1 MSLGNDD
8 GDGNENG
15 KKAKQQLCTC
25 IMLFCTFLCRHCSTT
40 TWRCLIARFMESA
53 NKRRR
58 IFPSLSKLEC
68 GPALRKELWGNSP
81 TFHIFSELVHLNTRQ
96 SLKKGKFSVL
106 TRILPWGVPGPPLL
120 RNRGPV
126 RTLGGQSYKKHAV
139 RRTWARTPNCLLHEV
154 PTWSNMAE
162 EVFTIRRRSLRCS
175 GTCVGPM
182 KVKATKL
189 KTLTHLISCFLF
201 IQTNRML

>member
-1 MSLGNDD
+1 MYTD
-8 GDGNENG
+8 E
-15 KKAKQQLCTC
+15 
-25 IMLFCTFLCRHCSTT
+25 
-40 TWRCLIARFMESA
+40 FMEALALLYLHPADFCPLATRKSYICTRLVSLLVA
-53 NKRRR
+53 LDCNGHFEAVLESEGVMCWILWDCFGTLSLLSLAIQKLAQQKGAKR
-58 IFPSLSKLEC
+58 
-68 GPALRKELWGNSP
+68 
-81 TFHIFSELVHLNTRQ
+81 
-96 SLKKGKFSVL
+96 SVL
-106 TRILPWGVPGPPLL
+106 TRILPWGVLGPPLL

-126 RTLGGQSYKKHAV
+126 RTLAGQSYKKHAV

-201 IQTNRML
+201 VQTNRML

>member
-1 MSLGNDD
+1 MNLINKMSRNYRCVRFVNLSMSSLGVFSDECSTFLDMMNDIGID
-8 GDGNENG
+8 
-15 KKAKQQLCTC
+15 KKQQRY
-25 IMLFCTFLCRHCSTT
+25 I
-40 TWRCLIARFMESA
+40 
-53 NKRRR
+53 
-58 IFPSLSKLEC
+58 
-68 GPALRKELWGNSP
+68 
-81 TFHIFSELVHLNTRQ
+81 
-96 SLKKGKFSVL
+96 SVL

>member
-1 MSLGNDD
+1 M
-8 GDGNENG
+8 
-15 KKAKQQLCTC
+15 Q
-25 IMLFCTFLCRHCSTT
+25 
-40 TWRCLIARFMESA
+40 AR
-53 NKRRR
+53 
-58 IFPSLSKLEC
+58 
-68 GPALRKELWGNSP
+68 GTHTP
-81 TFHIFSELVHLNTRQ
+81 THAYLQPYHTGSG
-96 SLKKGKFSVL
+96 SSVL
-106 TRILPWGVPGPPLL
+106 TRILPWGVLGPPLL

-154 PTWSNMAE
+154 PTWSNMVE

-189 KTLTHLISCFLF
+189 KTLTHLISCFKQNALVSGWPLKLLKSVWLVACPCALTGTSSWF
-201 IQTNRML
+201 

>member
-1 MSLGNDD
+1 MHHLTYETLKSS
-8 GDGNENG
+8 G
-15 KKAKQQLCTC
+15 KKTGHIKVDEKVEKNRVFWKETKQW
-25 IMLFCTFLCRHCSTT
+25 LFPVVSGLIGHPSLRSPVFLLDAFSCL
-40 TWRCLIARFMESA
+40 RCLTL
-53 NKRRR
+53 
-58 IFPSLSKLEC
+58 LS
-68 GPALRKELWGNSP
+68 
-81 TFHIFSELVHLNTRQ
+81 II
-96 SLKKGKFSVL
+96 SVL

-139 RRTWARTPNCLLHEV
+139 RRTWAHTPNCLLHEV

>member
-1 MSLGNDD
+1 MLLSCKAYCGTFKQD
-8 GDGNENG
+8 NEI
-15 KKAKQQLCTC
+15 KCFQTVISQ
-25 IMLFCTFLCRHCSTT
+25 F
-40 TWRCLIARFMESA
+40 
-53 NKRRR
+53 R
-58 IFPSLSKLEC
+58 IEC
-68 GPALRKELWGNSP
+68 
-81 TFHIFSELVHLNTRQ
+81 
-96 SLKKGKFSVL
+96 SVL
-106 TRILPWGVPGPPLL
+106 TRILPWGVPGPPPL

-189 KTLTHLISCFLF
+189 KTLTHLISYLFKQTECFSVRF
-201 IQTNRML
+201 TIKTT

>member
-1 MSLGNDD
+1 MTTVTKSFLIQIHYTRLKSIIMQVIIFLSLGC
-8 GDGNENG
+8 
-15 KKAKQQLCTC
+15 AK
-25 IMLFCTFLCRHCSTT
+25 STT
-40 TWRCLIARFMESA
+40 C
-53 NKRRR
+53 
-58 IFPSLSKLEC
+58 
-68 GPALRKELWGNSP
+68 
-81 TFHIFSELVHLNTRQ
+81 
-96 SLKKGKFSVL
+96 SVL

-189 KTLTHLISCFLF
+189 KTLTHFDIMFF
-201 IQTNRML
+201 IYSNKQNSLVSGWPLKLLKSVWLVACPCALTGASSWF